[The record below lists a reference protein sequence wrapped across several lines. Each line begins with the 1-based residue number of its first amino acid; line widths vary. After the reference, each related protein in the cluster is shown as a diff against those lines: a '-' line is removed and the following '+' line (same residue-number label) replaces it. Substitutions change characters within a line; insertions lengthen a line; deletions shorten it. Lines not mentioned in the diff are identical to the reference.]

1 MTRQLLVAIAI
12 SATMLGF
19 IVLFF
24 ESSEDCSAKG
34 GAIVPAFPL
43 GLVCVARL

>member
-12 SATMLGF
+12 SATMLGV
-19 IVLFF
+19 IVLFM
-24 ESSEDCSAKG
+24 EASDDCSAKG
-34 GAIVPAFPL
+34 GATVMAFPI

>member
-19 IVLFF
+19 IVLFM
-24 ESSEDCSAKG
+24 EASDDCSTKQ
-34 GAIVPAFPL
+34 GAMVRAFPL
-43 GLVCVARL
+43 GLVCVAKL